1 MTALLGAMP
10 MVVNAGPNAV
20 VDPEGYTT
28 WSWEYVEGETGEFSN
43 LEDMVEL
50 TSVEMNGFYTPH
62 CLRNLWNTAPVQDI
76 MGSGSLI
83 TKITFVTEE
92 NPFNEELTSRGVLFR
107 LHFDGIETTE
117 FSPHWNDSNAY
128 CEMADAAYISKFF
141 GVIGSFPLVTPVLP
155 PLFQE

>member
-1 MTALLGAMP
+1 MTALLGTIP
-10 MVVNAGPNAV
+10 MVVNAGLILPAW
-20 VDPEGYTT
+20 DWGGEHPQEGF
-28 WSWEYVEGETGEFSN
+28 WEYVEGETGEFST
-43 LEDMVEL
+43 LKDMLEL
-50 TSVEMNGFYTPH
+50 TSVEMNGFYTPR
-62 CLRNLWNTAPVQDI
+62 CLGNLLNTTPVQDI

-117 FSPHWNDSNAY
+117 SSPHWNDSNAY

-141 GVIGSFPLVTPVLP
+141 GVIGSFPLVTPM
-155 PLFQE
+155 E